1 MQRTIGKALDV
12 MTAAEVLKVASITQ
26 SYMDLFG
33 YKLVCREDDVRVD
46 VDRVVPGLFSL
57 EAAAWPPAS
66 LEKKASSPSTSETA
80 VGINNFFTVR
90 SNDDKFG
97 RKITDLRK
105 AFTQNDT
112 KPFQVS

>member
-1 MQRTIGKALDV
+1 
-12 MTAAEVLKVASITQ
+12 MTAAEVLKVASITH

-33 YKLVCREDDVRVD
+33 YKLECREDDVRVD
-46 VDRVVPGLFSL
+46 IDRVVPGLFSL
-57 EAAAWPPAS
+57 DVAAWPTTS
-66 LEKKASSPSTSETA
+66 LQKASNPSSVSDTA
-80 VGINNFFTVR
+80 VWINDYFTVR
-90 SNDDKFG
+90 SKDDKFG